1 MKKTTKVWL
10 TIAGVLV
17 LVGCIIFAGVMT
29 MLKWDFTKLST
40 VKYETNVYEIAEAFC
55 DISITTDTADVRF
68 VPSGD
73 GKCTVECYEAEN
85 AKHSVAVENGTLT
98 IKINDSK
105 PWYVYIG
112 FCFSS
117 PRITVYLPQAE
128 YAALSVCASAGDV
141 EIPKDFAFARADI
154 SLTTGNAGVYASAS
168 ESIQIKTSMGNIRV
182 ENVSAGSLDL
192 STATGAVTVS
202 GIDCRDDLSVAV
214 STGEAR
220 LTGLS
225 CRDVIST
232 GTTGSVIL
240 KDVIA
245 ANRFSIERSTG
256 DVKFT
261 RCDAAEI
268 FVKTNTGN
276 VTGSLLTDKVFLT
289 DTDTGSVT
297 VPKTAT
303 GGRCEIETDT
313 GNIKIEID

>member
-10 TIAGVLV
+10 AIAGVLV

-192 STATGAVTVS
+192 STATGGVTVS

-225 CRDVIST
+225 CRNVIST
-232 GTTGSVIL
+232 GTTGSVLL

-297 VPKTAT
+297 VPKTAA

>member
-10 TIAGVLV
+10 AIAGVLV

-40 VKYETNVYEIAEAFC
+40 VKYETNVYEIAEAFR

-192 STATGAVTVS
+192 STATGGVTVS

-225 CRDVIST
+225 CRNVIST
-232 GTTGSVIL
+232 GTTGSVLL

-297 VPKTAT
+297 VPKTAA

>member
-40 VKYETNVYEIAEAFC
+40 VKYETNVYEIAEAFR

-98 IKINDSK
+98 IEINDSK

-128 YAALSVCASAGDV
+128 YAALSVRAGAGDV

-168 ESIQIKTSMGNIRV
+168 ESIQIKTSTGNIRV

-202 GIDCRDDLSVAV
+202 GVDCRDDLSVAV

-225 CRDVIST
+225 CRNVIST
-232 GTTGSVIL
+232 GTTGSVLL

-297 VPKTAT
+297 VPKTAA

>member
-10 TIAGVLV
+10 AIAGVLV

-202 GIDCRDDLSVAV
+202 GVDCRDDLSVAV

-225 CRDVIST
+225 CRNVIST
-232 GTTGSVIL
+232 GTTGSVLL

-297 VPKTAT
+297 VPKTAA

>member
-1 MKKTTKVWL
+1 MKKTMKVWL

-40 VKYETNVYEIAEAFC
+40 VKYETNVYEIAEAFR
-55 DISITTDTADVRF
+55 DISITTDTADIRF

-128 YAALSVCASAGDV
+128 YAALSVRAGAGDV

-154 SLTTGNAGVYASAS
+154 ALTTGNAGVYTSAS
-168 ESIQIKTSMGNIRV
+168 ESIQIKTSTGNIRV

-192 STATGAVTVS
+192 STATGGVTVS
-202 GIDCRDDLSVAV
+202 DVNCRDDLSVAV

-225 CRDVIST
+225 CRNVIST

-297 VPKTAT
+297 VPKTAA

>member
-40 VKYETNVYEIAEAFC
+40 VKYETNVYEIAEAFR
-55 DISITTDTADVRF
+55 DISITTDTADVLF

-128 YAALSVCASAGDV
+128 YAALSVRAGAGDV

-154 SLTTGNAGVYASAS
+154 SLTTGNAGVYAAAS
-168 ESIQIKTSMGNIRV
+168 ESIQIKTSTGNIRFRRFAR
-182 ENVSAGSLDL
+182 SFHRYGRRDRFGRRLPGRSFRRRIDRR
-192 STATGAVTVS
+192 GAPDRSFVQERNFNRHY
-202 GIDCRDDLSVAV
+202 GKRPLEGRDCR
-214 STGEAR
+214 
-220 LTGLS
+220 
-225 CRDVIST
+225 
-232 GTTGSVIL
+232 
-240 KDVIA
+240 KQ
-245 ANRFSIERSTG
+245 
-256 DVKFT
+256 
-261 RCDAAEI
+261 
-268 FVKTNTGN
+268 
-276 VTGSLLTDKVFLT
+276 VFY
-289 DTDTGSVT
+289 
-297 VPKTAT
+297 
-303 GGRCEIETDT
+303 
-313 GNIKIEID
+313 

>member
-40 VKYETNVYEIAEAFC
+40 VKYETNVYEIAEAFR

-128 YAALSVCASAGDV
+128 YAALSVRAGAGDV

-168 ESIQIKTSMGNIRV
+168 ESIQIKTSTGNIRV

-202 GIDCRDDLSVAV
+202 GVDCRDDLSVAV

-225 CRDVIST
+225 CRNVIST
-232 GTTGSVIL
+232 GTTGSVLL

-276 VTGSLLTDKVFLT
+276 VTGSLLTDKVFLA

-297 VPKTAT
+297 VPKTAA

>member
-40 VKYETNVYEIAEAFC
+40 VKYETNVYEIAEAFR
-55 DISITTDTADVRF
+55 DISITTDTADIRF

-128 YAALSVCASAGDV
+128 YAALSVRAGAGDV

-154 SLTTGNAGVYASAS
+154 ALTTGNAGVYTSAS
-168 ESIQIKTSMGNIRV
+168 ESIQIKTSTGNIRV

-192 STATGAVTVS
+192 STATGGVTVS
-202 GIDCRDDLSVAV
+202 DVNCRDDLSVAV

-225 CRDVIST
+225 CRNVIST

-297 VPKTAT
+297 VPKTAA